1 VEHVDGQREDDGRV
15 LLGADRGESL
25 QVAELQ
31 GVGRL
36 AHDVGGLFQLARG
49 VHFTLGGDHL
59 SKRSW
64 IRLRSQAEFQK
75 WNEVGCLRPLQCLL
89 SFFRVC
95 FNFFPASLLHFFFFV
110 LAKSAKWRWCERGG
124 MPRYRMEMFPKSE
137 AVYYVITRGIYKNR
151 DF

>member
-1 VEHVDGQREDDGRV
+1 VHVHPNHRLLRGIVFFLLFDERVEHVDGQREDDGRV

-75 WNEVGCLRPLQCLL
+75 
-89 SFFRVC
+89 
-95 FNFFPASLLHFFFFV
+95 
-110 LAKSAKWRWCERGG
+110 
-124 MPRYRMEMFPKSE
+124 
-137 AVYYVITRGIYKNR
+137 
-151 DF
+151 